1 MGAICQWIKRQN
13 VHKSGEHLCYNL
25 SMLMKKI
32 VPEQKMA
39 RFYEVHVQSTLLDN
53 HAVVCTWGSIKNG
66 YHRVRMIKTQS
77 IVEAE
82 KIAERII
89 RQKTKKGYSIPPSK

>member
-1 MGAICQWIKRQN
+1 
-13 VHKSGEHLCYNL
+13 
-25 SMLMKKI
+25 MLMLKV

-39 RFYEVHVQSTLLDN
+39 RFYEVHVQSTLLDS

-77 IVEAE
+77 IDEAE
-82 KIAERII
+82 KIVNESFSRK
-89 RQKTKKGYSIPPSK
+89 QKKGMQSQP

>member
-1 MGAICQWIKRQN
+1 MHLPDER
-13 VHKSGEHLCYNL
+13 LCYNL
-25 SMLMKKI
+25 SMLMLKV

-39 RFYEVHVQSTLLDN
+39 RFYEVHVQPTLLDS

-66 YHRVRMIKTQS
+66 YHRVRMIKTHS
-77 IVEAE
+77 IDEAE

-89 RQKTKKGYSIPPSK
+89 QQKTKKGYTRPSSK

>member
-1 MGAICQWIKRQN
+1 MFLSDER
-13 VHKSGEHLCYNL
+13 LCYNDF
-25 SMLMKKI
+25 MLMHKI

-39 RFYEVHVQSTLLDN
+39 RFYEVHVQSTLLDS

-66 YHRVRMIKTQS
+66 SHRVRMIKTQS
-77 IVEAE
+77 KDEAE

-89 RQKTKKGYSIPPSK
+89 RQKTKKGYTSPSSK

>member
-1 MGAICQWIKRQN
+1 MHSWDLRQI
-13 VHKSGEHLCYNL
+13 VRVVGEHLCYNL
-25 SMLMKKI
+25 SMLLLKI

-66 YHRVRMIKTQS
+66 YHRMRMIKTQS
-77 IVEAE
+77 IDEAE
-82 KIAERII
+82 KIAQRII
-89 RQKTKKGYSIPPSK
+89 QQKTKKGYAIPPSK

>member
-1 MGAICQWIKRQN
+1 MFL
-13 VHKSGEHLCYNL
+13 SGERLCYNDL
-25 SMLMKKI
+25 MLMHKI

-39 RFYEVHVQSTLLDN
+39 RFYEVHVQSTLLDS

-66 YHRVRMIKTQS
+66 SHRVRMIKTQS
-77 IVEAE
+77 KEEAE

-89 RQKTKKGYSIPPSK
+89 RQKTKKGYKNPAS

>member
-1 MGAICQWIKRQN
+1 MITQSEAIKQERM
-13 VHKSGEHLCYNL
+13 CYNL
-25 SMLMKKI
+25 CMLMIKV
-32 VPEQKMA
+32 VPEEKMA
-39 RFYEVHVQSTLLDN
+39 RFYEVHVQSTLLDS

-77 IVEAE
+77 VDEAE

-89 RQKTKKGYSIPPSK
+89 QQKTKKGYSIPASK

>member
-1 MGAICQWIKRQN
+1 MFL
-13 VHKSGEHLCYNL
+13 SGERLCYND
-25 SMLMKKI
+25 SMLMHKI

-39 RFYEVHVQSTLLDN
+39 RFYEVHVQATLLDS

-66 YHRVRMIKTQS
+66 SHRVRMIKTQS
-77 IVEAE
+77 KEEAE

-89 RQKTKKGYSIPPSK
+89 RQKTKKGYISPSSK